1 MLAAEQTL
9 TDRLRAGD
17 RSALQEVY
25 TRHREAF
32 LAYGTRFQL
41 PTTELMDLYQ
51 DAVIALFRN
60 FAENQT
66 QLKTGSLKTYLFSI
80 AKFKAYDR
88 HKHLV
93 RTTAL
98 EDDDR
103 LLAEPVYAGDHEPTV
118 EQRLLAQHFS
128 TLSASCQ
135 EILRLFY
142 YRSWT
147 IKEIVEQ
154 TDYKNENTV
163 KAHKSRCLKTLSD
176 RIKHR
181 DGTQ

>member
-1 MLAAEQTL
+1 MQTETTF

-25 TRHREAF
+25 TAHRAAF
-32 LAYGTRFQL
+32 LVYGKRFQL
-41 PTTELMDLYQ
+41 PEAELLDLYQ

-60 FAENQT
+60 FAEKQT
-66 QLKTGSLKTYLFSI
+66 RLQTGSLKTYLFSI

-88 HKHLV
+88 HKQLA
-93 RTTAL
+93 RTTTL
-98 EDDDR
+98 VEDDR
-103 LLAEPVYAGDHEPTV
+103 LAEAPMYAGDDEPTV
-118 EQRLLAQHFS
+118 EQRLLAKHFA

-135 EILRLFY
+135 EILRLYY

-147 IKEIVEQ
+147 IKEIVAQ

-163 KAHKSRCLKTLSD
+163 KAHKSRCMKTLSD
-176 RIKHR
+176 RIKQ
-181 DGTQ
+181 G

>member
-1 MLAAEQTL
+1 MIPTENTL

-17 RSALQEVY
+17 RTALQEVY
-25 TRHREAF
+25 TAHRTAF

-41 PTTELMDLYQ
+41 PQTELMDLYQ

-60 FAENQT
+60 FAEKQT
-66 QLKTGSLKTYLFSI
+66 RLQTGSLKTYLFSI

-88 HKHLV
+88 HKQLA

-98 EDDDR
+98 SEDDR
-103 LLAEPVYAGDHEPTV
+103 LGAEPVYTGDDEPTV
-118 EQRLLAQHFS
+118 EQRLLAKHFG
-128 TLSASCQ
+128 TLSESCQ

-142 YRSWT
+142 YRNWT

-163 KAHKSRCLKTLSD
+163 KAHKSRCMKTLSD

-181 DGTQ
+181 